1 MFDKCLLNVQTNEK
15 EQMEISELI
24 ALVGRVSCFDG
35 LFRISE
41 NAHGDGRAEWRKI
54 M

>member
-1 MFDKCLLNVQTNEK
+1 MLMNVQMKEK
-15 EQMEISELI
+15 EQIEISELI

-41 NAHGDGRAEWRKI
+41 NAHGDGRTAWRKT

>member
-1 MFDKCLLNVQTNEK
+1 
-15 EQMEISELI
+15 METSELI
-24 ALVGRVSCFDG
+24 ALVGWVSCFDG

-41 NAHGDGRAEWRKI
+41 NAHGDGRAEWGKI